1 MKRKFLSAL
10 LAGVMLLTGFAAY
23 AYADDDD
30 DSPSYSDDEY
40 DDEPVYE
47 DDYDDDMY
55 LDEYGDADLYYY
67 DDAYGEVSEPSYGEE
82 SYKDSKETDSKDADG
97 EIKVFYQGK
106 EIEFDVAPVIV
117 EGRTLVPMRAIFERL
132 GAGIE
137 WDDETRTVT
146 GTKFGVTVSIAIG
159 SKVLYVNDTAVELD
173 VPAQIFGNRTFLPL
187 RAISEAF
194 GAKVGW
200 DGDTRTITINQA

>member
-1 MKRKFLSAL
+1 MKRKLLSAL
-10 LAGVMLLTGFAAY
+10 LAGMMLLSVFAAY

-30 DSPSYSDDEY
+30 DYSPSYSDDEY
-40 DDEPVYE
+40 DDEPIYG

-55 LDEYGDADLYYY
+55 YYDDYEDDDSYYY
-67 DDAYGEVSEPSYGEE
+67 DDGYGEVSEPSYGEE
-82 SYKDSKETDSKDADG
+82 SYEDSEKSDSKAADS
-97 EIKVFYQGK
+97 EIKVIYQGK

-159 SKVLYVNDTAVELD
+159 SKALYVNDTEVELD

-194 GAKVGW
+194 GAKVSW
-200 DGDTRTITINQA
+200 DDKARQVIIE